1 MRPDYSSVLEF
12 YNSFMAEYSII
23 MEAEETKNQNESN
36 NKTVKNDN
44 TDKKKDENI
53 QSQISSKGGDF
64 IKTLVDKLI
73 TFIKISIE
81 KIQNRFSNLLETDKG
96 FKKELRK
103 RELQVKPVEGLEITT
118 YRYDTSF
125 LEGIMYRADAEYTKI
140 LNYLYSASE
149 NKLVANSTTELRS
162 EYIKKICG
170 KEFESVK
177 DFLEYVKTKFR
188 GKKVAYK
195 YNKAQLPAIIQQA
208 ENATSLARNMT
219 KINTDSNI
227 AIKKIKAQIDR
238 QKYTNNS
245 ETYTQL
251 KKNLEL
257 AKEASS
263 IYLSVASYYT
273 ELSIERNM
281 SYRIILKKF
290 YQF

>member
-12 YNSFMAEYSII
+12 YDSFMAEYSII

-125 LEGIMYRADAEYTKI
+125 LEGIMHRADAEYTKI

-177 DFLEYVKTKFR
+177 DFLEYVK
-188 GKKVAYK
+188 
-195 YNKAQLPAIIQQA
+195 
-208 ENATSLARNMT
+208 
-219 KINTDSNI
+219 
-227 AIKKIKAQIDR
+227 KIKAQIDR

-273 ELSIERNM
+273 ELSIEKNM